1 MAVGYVRP
9 DVAKSLLDLGA
20 DPEVADNRDNRGRL
34 AFHLAMFKYVE
45 VQEILERRGFVSVF
59 AERERGKS
67 GRIS

>member
-9 DVAKSLLDLGA
+9 DVAKLLLDLGA
-20 DPEVADNRDNRGRL
+20 DPEVADDRGRL
-34 AFHLAMFKYVE
+34 AFNMAMFKYVE

-59 AERERGKS
+59 AERGGKS